1 MSPRMGR
8 ARSRRFTIP
17 AKATASHTQRTVIDR
32 SAGLSMIDQY
42 LLQFQEAQAR
52 EHEMLFDSVLVLVFF
67 SEFNSEFN
75 QYYYFNG

>member
-1 MSPRMGR
+1 
-8 ARSRRFTIP
+8 
-17 AKATASHTQRTVIDR
+17 
-32 SAGLSMIDQY
+32 MIDQY